1 MWVETRRALSGLRR
15 VGWVR
20 VTVLDQGASCEVV
33 GTGHRRPAAHR
44 STLSAAASLIASG
57 VPSVI
62 LRRHQGLAQ
71 GDQLLADRTSA
82 HRQEA

>member
-1 MWVETRRALSGLRR
+1 MWGETRRALSGLRR

-20 VTVLDQGASCEVV
+20 VTVLAHGASCELV

-44 STLSAAASLIASG
+44 ITLSAAASLIASG

-62 LRRHQGLAQ
+62 LRRHQGPAQ
-71 GDQLLADRTSA
+71 GHQLLAAPTSA

>member
-1 MWVETRRALSGLRR
+1 MWGETRRALSGLRR

-20 VTVLDQGASCEVV
+20 VTVLAHGARCELV

-44 STLSAAASLIASG
+44 ITLSAAVSLIASG